1 MNAMELWLQRMA
13 MREVGALHLSIGTSL
28 ALESFCGILPEQ
40 ETKFPLI
47 EKVQEI
53 WINVRTLV
61 RNMHGAL
68 DHETKELIAAEIL
81 VQGVM
86 EEIQIIEGV
95 LQRYS
100 GGRCKPVFYYCGYL
114 DLVRK
119 YPNAML
125 KEYKTPKQQFYRDL
139 EQKTVHLVSQNST
152 AGQVVRF
159 ENGIKGSGLKVA
171 MITHC
176 PVDLLHRYEFLEL
189 QLLES
194 HTGKVKPPALWNT
207 KLQGGKDLPRIPF
220 NKMTLQLFG
229 DGVMFSPMPM
239 KIRKFIVDLAES
251 DRWNTATTKEKIIY
265 SIKQKRDPVAEAF
278 YLSLF

>member
-40 ETKFPLI
+40 ETKNPLV
-47 EKVQEI
+47 ERVQEL

-61 RNMHGAL
+61 RNLHGAL
-68 DHETKELIAAEIL
+68 DHETKELIRPEVL
-81 VQGVM
+81 VQGIM
-86 EEIQIIEGV
+86 EELQIIESV

-114 DLVRK
+114 DLARK
-119 YPNAML
+119 HPNAVL
-125 KEYKTPKQQFYRDL
+125 KEYRTPKQQFYREL
-139 EQKTVHLVSQNST
+139 EQTSVHLVSENS
-152 AGQVVRF
+152 AEGQVKRF
-159 ENGIKGSGLKVA
+159 ENGIKGSGLKA
-171 MITHC
+171 AIITHC
-176 PVDLLHRYEFLEL
+176 PIDLLHRYEFLEL
-189 QLLES
+189 LLLES
-194 HTGKVKPPALWNT
+194 HTGTIKPPATWNT

-229 DGVMFSPMPM
+229 DGVMFSSMPP
-239 KIRKFIVDLAES
+239 KLKKYIVELAEA
-251 DRWNTATTKEKIIY
+251 DRWNTATTKEKIIH